1 MKELA
6 KYLITRLVDSP
17 DRVEI
22 SSTEEGDVTRL
33 SVRVADEEKGK
44 IIGKQGKVIKAIR
57 QVLGVAAAKAKR
69 KVFLDVE

>member
-6 KYLITRLVDSP
+6 KFLITRLVDSP
-17 DRVEI
+17 DRVELT
-22 SSTEEGDVTRL
+22 STEEGDVTRF

-44 IIGKQGKVIKAIR
+44 IIGKQGKVVKAIR
-57 QVLGVAAAKAKR
+57 QVMGIAGAKAKR